1 MLRKQR
7 IFLIN
12 RYLQRIGGRS
22 RREQGSI
29 VLEASLVLPLFLF
42 FIIFLIYMVQMTLV
56 STALQTTASEA
67 VKQVSAKIYPVTL
80 AVDAASA
87 KIDAVRQ
94 PLDELP
100 KLSVSEYASQFATQ
114 LPPPIGDWVESAVQ
128 GGKKPMEE
136 LRGRLTEAAL
146 DPVLKPL
153 LKPFI
158 EDSILE
164 YDRIHVTSVYV
175 PSLAGTKD
183 PYFRVELSYELPM
196 KVPFLYRSIVL
207 QTAAEERLWIG
218 DTGEGTGTGD
228 ATAANNAQSSIQ
240 LLVKPEP
247 AVKGVY
253 NLIKAKVEPGTSANL
268 SVLYKSGQSTA
279 QHLGWTSADAD
290 GIIEWNWFVGTK
302 TTPGQ
307 WSFVI
312 ETDDGQRIEVPF
324 SVEKTT
330 DGERNTHGS
339 R

>member
-7 IFLIN
+7 IFPIN
-12 RYLQRIGGRS
+12 RYLRQVCEQKRC
-22 RREQGSI
+22 EQGSI

-42 FIIFLIYMVQMTLV
+42 FIIFLIYMVQMTLI

-67 VKQVSAKIYPVTL
+67 VKQVSAKIYPVSL
-80 AVDAASA
+80 AADAASA
-87 KIDAVRQ
+87 KIDTVRE

-100 KLSVSEYASQFATQ
+100 RLSVSEYASQFAAQ

-128 GGKKPMEE
+128 GGRKPMDE

-146 DPVLKPL
+146 DPVLKPM
-153 LKPFI
+153 LKPFM
-158 EDSILE
+158 EESILE
-164 YDRIHVTSVYV
+164 YDRIHVASVHV
-175 PSLAGTKD
+175 PSLTGTKD

-196 KVPFLYRSIVL
+196 KAPFLYRSIVL
-207 QTAAEERLWIG
+207 QAAAEERLWIG
-218 DTGEGTGTGD
+218 DTGEGTSSGD
-228 ATAANNAQSSIQ
+228 AGGDKDAQHSIQ

-253 NLIKAKVEPGTSANL
+253 NLIRAKIESGTTANL

-279 QHLGWTSADAD
+279 QHLGWTSANTE
-290 GIIEWNWFVGTK
+290 GIIEWNWFVGTN

-312 ETDDGQRIEVPF
+312 ETEDGQRIEVPL
-324 SVEKTT
+324 SVE
-330 DGERNTHGS
+330 
-339 R
+339 

>member
-7 IFLIN
+7 IFPIN
-12 RYLQRIGGRS
+12 RDLQWICGQKRC
-22 RREQGSI
+22 EQGSI

-67 VKQVSAKIYPVTL
+67 VKQVSAKIYPVSL
-80 AVDAASA
+80 AVDAAST
-87 KIDAVRQ
+87 KIDAVRE

-100 KLSVSEYASQFATQ
+100 RLSVSEYASKFAEQ
-114 LPPPIGDWVESAVQ
+114 LPPPIGDWLESAVQ
-128 GGKKPMEE
+128 GGQKPMEE

-146 DPVLKPL
+146 DPVLKPM
-153 LKPFI
+153 LKPFM
-158 EDSILE
+158 EESVLE
-164 YDRIHVTSVYV
+164 YDRIHVTSVHV
-175 PSLAGTKD
+175 PSLTGTKD

-207 QTAAEERLWIG
+207 QAAAEERLWIG

-228 ATAANNAQSSIQ
+228 AADDKDEQHSIQ

-253 NLIKAKVEPGTSANL
+253 NLIRARIEPGTSANL
-268 SVLYKSGQSTA
+268 SIFYKSGQSTA
-279 QHLGWTSADAD
+279 QHLGWTSANAE
-290 GIIEWNWFVGTK
+290 GMIEWNWFVGTN

-312 ETDDGQRIEVPF
+312 ETEDGQRIEVPF
-324 SVEKTT
+324 SVE
-330 DGERNTHGS
+330 
-339 R
+339 

>member
-7 IFLIN
+7 IFPIN
-12 RYLQRIGGRS
+12 RDLQWICGQKRC
-22 RREQGSI
+22 EQGSI

-42 FIIFLIYMVQMTLV
+42 FIVFLIYMVQMTLV

-67 VKQVSAKIYPVTL
+67 VKQVSAKIYPVSL
-80 AVDAASA
+80 AVDAAST
-87 KIDAVRQ
+87 KIDTARE

-100 KLSVSEYASQFATQ
+100 KLSVSEYASKFAEQ
-114 LPPPIGDWVESAVQ
+114 LPPPISDWLESAVQ
-128 GGKKPMEE
+128 GGQKPMEE

-146 DPVLKPL
+146 DPVLKPM
-153 LKPFI
+153 LKPFM
-158 EDSILE
+158 EESILE
-164 YDRIHVTSVYV
+164 YDRIHVTSVHV
-175 PSLAGTKD
+175 PSLTGTKD
-183 PYFRVELSYELPM
+183 PYFRLELSYELPM

-207 QTAAEERLWIG
+207 QAAAEERLWVS

-228 ATAANNAQSSIQ
+228 AADDKDEQHSIQ

-253 NLIKAKVEPGTSANL
+253 NLIRAKIEPGTSANL

-279 QHLGWTSADAD
+279 QHLGWTSANAE
-290 GIIEWNWFVGTK
+290 GMIEWNWFVGTN

-312 ETDDGQRIEVPF
+312 ETEDGQRMEVPF
-324 SVEKTT
+324 SVE
-330 DGERNTHGS
+330 
-339 R
+339 

>member
-7 IFLIN
+7 IFPIN
-12 RYLQRIGGRS
+12 RYLQRVRGQK

-42 FIIFLIYMVQMTLV
+42 FIVFLIYMVQMTLV

-67 VKQVSAKIYPVTL
+67 VKQVSAKIYPVSL
-80 AVDAASA
+80 AIDAASA
-87 KIDAVRQ
+87 KMDTARE

-100 KLSVSEYASQFATQ
+100 KLSMSEYASQFAAQ
-114 LPPPIGDWVESAVQ
+114 LPSPIGDWVEGAVQ
-128 GGKKPMEE
+128 VGRKPLNE
-136 LRGRLTEAAL
+136 LRGRLTEASL
-146 DPVLKPL
+146 DPVLKPM
-153 LKPFI
+153 LKPFM
-158 EDSILE
+158 EESILE
-164 YDRIHVTSVYV
+164 YDRIHVTSVHV
-175 PSLAGTKD
+175 PSLTGTKD

-207 QTAAEERLWIG
+207 QAAAEERLWIG

-228 ATAANNAQSSIQ
+228 AAGDKDTQHAIQ

-253 NLIKAKVEPGTSANL
+253 NLIRAKIEPGTTANL

-279 QHLGWTSADAD
+279 QHLGWTSANDE
-290 GIIEWNWFVGTK
+290 GIIEWNWFVGTN

-312 ETDDGQRIEVPF
+312 ETEDGQRIEVPF
-324 SVEKTT
+324 SVE
-330 DGERNTHGS
+330 
-339 R
+339 